1 MSEIN
6 KTINRYHIYIGD
18 TWCKVTKD
26 GNHIYDGSVEE
37 GITAEEVYK
46 QIREMEEKSINK
58 LEFLVN
64 NNRILNMIQNEADGM
79 VCIKCFDCVSKKNKH
94 FIDIPAG
101 DMVMLLN
108 LYKYVKENDVQNDF
122 INPHG
127 KNKE

>member
-6 KTINRYHIYIGD
+6 KTINGYHIYIGG
-18 TWCKVTKD
+18 TWCEVTKD

-37 GITAEEVYK
+37 GMTAEEVYK
-46 QIREMEEKSINK
+46 QIREMEGKSMNK

-64 NNRILNMIQNEADGM
+64 NNSILNMIQNEADGM
-79 VCIKCFDCVSKKNKH
+79 VCIKCFDCGTKKNEH
-94 FIDIPAG
+94 LIDIPAG

-122 INPHG
+122 INPYG